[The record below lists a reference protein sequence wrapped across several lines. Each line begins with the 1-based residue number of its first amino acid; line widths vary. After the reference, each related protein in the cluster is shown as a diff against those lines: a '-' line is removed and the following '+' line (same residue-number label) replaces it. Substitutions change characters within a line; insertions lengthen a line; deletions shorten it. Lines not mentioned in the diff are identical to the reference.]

1 MIRLR
6 RVALVIASTCLM
18 SGCAGANTQT
28 TTRPGNGTKLT
39 QSDLAK
45 ANADNL
51 YDAILKLRSEWLTSR
66 GATSVSDATPTGVD
80 VYMNGTLL
88 GKADYLRGL
97 RVQDVTSVTYWN
109 AGQASARFGMGHPR
123 GVLELIR

>member
-18 SGCAGANTQT
+18 SGCAGANIQT

-51 YDAILKLRSEWLTSR
+51 YDAILKLRSE
-66 GATSVSDATPTGVD
+66 
-80 VYMNGTLL
+80 
-88 GKADYLRGL
+88 
-97 RVQDVTSVTYWN
+97 
-109 AGQASARFGMGHPR
+109 
-123 GVLELIR
+123 